1 MSRER
6 HEQVS
11 GLEGIQTGPRATEGE
26 LQQALADVLAAL
38 DAGQSAKSMARPAP
52 GRMLRRADTDAPT
65 PVVVRVRTSPTE
77 LVDPFTDESGTGM
90 RPAVVHGPFRNEGGD
105 WVWIDTFLTSRV
117 TRVYVH
123 RVIGG
128 PILLALLPI
137 DLESPDRLA
146 AGSLWLKAAALVPG
160 RQPDE
165 FVGMRIT
172 GGTVELEGVLS
183 SAGSSVTVDRRW
195 RLRVEPDLEVPQSGP
210 VSTSCPGTDA
220 AQAVVSLPASA
231 AFEFTPTGK
240 ACHFADAEATVY
252 GSTIRL
258 TRSQDPP
265 RYEHTARTIVV
276 PGEPSES
283 EFAFTDVRS
292 DLWSV
297 SGTATL
303 GDCGWA
309 LPVSRLLPGGTV
321 AGAEGVGALALG
333 MVTPLQGDWQ
343 GLSAPLRFPAAMLYV
358 QPGSISM
365 QATLAGSE
373 VTQRLRLWE
382 EPGFPSRRSGID
394 FTADAQPGVL
404 YEGRPGSE
412 DVRLRGRAVGHL
424 DRPLAA
430 DGGRIPLTLP
440 SGRLVLSRRAEGTG
454 VTVVADDAGAAAD
467 PPLAVMLENALLTVR
482 PPGRL
487 ELTGRLAEDQV
498 TEGELRLRCAG
509 VGLLPTLPDP
519 YAANELPRRAGG
531 GSFVVLAAVSWS
543 ASSAPELGFMAGHGV
558 RRAAARDTVGRG
570 SEWEPT
576 LVLLDVSGNADQFGV
591 AIPVEDMGTLSVDG
605 LWLKAPGDVAGIFT
619 LPPISWEP
627 MLTRTPV
634 LGGGDIELQ
643 APPHDGG
650 PAALQVR
657 DETVGALAPR
667 PLLAAYLDALSVG
680 QSFRARLPLPFGL
693 VAYVDTLTDSG
704 QEGANVYPNRPSF
717 AGPLVGGAQLAIRG
731 RDSTASDGR
740 DPELPGHVEAE
751 GDYPKSVLSA
761 NIYDRFVGDFSD
773 RVPVRHYE
781 LSGYGASLFSDWRDR
796 AAVGPAI
803 IQARFDVLV
812 GRTSH
817 EVIQMQSVLYPLHVR
832 VVRVIT
838 IDRTRGGWILR
849 EDSGWVAAGEG
860 RLDYKGD
867 PAGLP
872 NVIGPAF
879 SEDVRHPG
887 AFEAAENVRNIRLSA
902 PSFSL
907 RARTGE
913 PDQTSTK
920 WQPVSFDC
928 DIAFAEPADPRLTV
942 SEGSSNRRAPARGCT
957 GWILIDGPVYWT
969 TADDGNQVRRVSP
982 ATAQQVFDLLA
993 AQGPGL
999 HPVDCVLKLGGT
1011 EEEPGLVLRAA
1022 RVDVGC
1028 DQDEDAPHLVAAVRG
1043 SPELPRD
1050 GAWSL
1055 ARLTAGESAP
1065 KALDPSFPVPVVRP
1079 NGKHAGSGRWH
1090 LADPADIT
1098 SLGDTASP
1106 TIRYGFVQS
1115 LGTQKVF
1122 FERPRVGNDPKPLT
1136 LPRPPRL
1143 ADMGALLG
1151 AVGAFPGLADAFDF
1165 TTLRDL
1171 AVNGGGLEFDET
1183 FPLNATKPTVLM
1195 DLGGP
1200 DALRVLLD
1208 YHDEH
1213 GLATKA
1219 SIRVAPAE
1227 TPRWQL
1233 SLTRVCFLVE
1243 YRGDPLV
1250 SIFGTVKADEQNAPT
1265 VVDLWVGYG
1274 GVLEVLESLFT
1285 NLQRVARFLPG
1296 AKGAGLKVG
1305 FTPGHLTVRNA
1316 FAVPNLPLGAG
1327 QITDVA
1333 VNMGFDVCLAPRD
1346 VRFVAGLGSQAAPFR
1361 WIVSPLAG
1369 TGVVQVAIGSDGL
1382 DILVQAGLGLGL
1394 AIDLGIASGAASVAL
1409 AFELNTEPYPFEI
1422 RAILSGRASVDVLQG
1437 LASATL
1443 TLGAGLGVIPPP
1455 ELGQRPFVPPEIP
1468 PKLELP
1474 SVTVGFTAS
1483 VSVGIHL
1490 SLCWVAD
1497 VDWDGYWQFRQDITT
1512 PKISFPELV

>member
-1 MSRER
+1 M
-6 HEQVS
+6 
-11 GLEGIQTGPRATEGE
+11 
-26 LQQALADVLAAL
+26 
-38 DAGQSAKSMARPAP
+38 
-52 GRMLRRADTDAPT
+52 
-65 PVVVRVRTSPTE
+65 
-77 LVDPFTDESGTGM
+77 
-90 RPAVVHGPFRNEGGD
+90 
-105 WVWIDTFLTSRV
+105 
-117 TRVYVH
+117 
-123 RVIGG
+123 IGG

-137 DLESPDRLA
+137 NLESPDRLA
-146 AGSLWLKAAALVPG
+146 PGSLWLKASALVPG
-160 RQPDE
+160 RQSDE
-165 FVGMRIT
+165 FVGMCIT
-172 GGTVELEGVLS
+172 GGAVEWEGIVS
-183 SAGSSVTVDRRW
+183 STGSSVTVDRRW
-195 RLRVEPDLEVPQSGP
+195 RLRVEPDLEVPPAGP
-210 VSTSCPGTDA
+210 VSTSDPGMDA
-220 AQAVVSLPASA
+220 AQAVVNLPASA
-231 AFEFTPTGK
+231 AFEFTPTRS
-240 ACHFADAEATVY
+240 ACQFADAEATVY

-258 TRSQDPP
+258 TRSQEPP
-265 RYEHTARTIVV
+265 RYEHTSRAIVV

-297 SGTATL
+297 RGTATL

-321 AGAEGVGALALG
+321 AQAEGVGALALG
-333 MVTPLQGDWQ
+333 MVTPLQGSWR
-343 GLSAPLRFPAAMLYV
+343 GLSAPLRFPAAMMSV
-358 QPGSISM
+358 EPGSITM
-365 QATLAGSE
+365 RATLGDPG
-373 VTQRLRLWE
+373 VTQRLRLWDE
-382 EPGFPSRRSGID
+382 SASPPRRSGID
-394 FTADAQPGVL
+394 FTAGAEPGVL

-412 DVRLRGRAVGHL
+412 DVRLRGRVVGHL

-430 DGGRIPLTLP
+430 DGGRIPLTL
-440 SGRLVLSRRAEGTG
+440 SGGRLVLSRRAEGTD
-454 VTVVADDAGAAAD
+454 VTVVADDPGAAAD
-467 PPLAVMLENALLTVR
+467 PPLAVMLENALLKVR

-487 ELTGRLAEDQV
+487 EITGRLAEDEV
-498 TEGELRLRCAG
+498 TEGKLRLRCAG
-509 VGLLPTLPDP
+509 VTLLPTLPDP
-519 YAANELPRRAGG
+519 YAANELPRRSGG
-531 GSFVVLAAVSWS
+531 GSFVVLATVSWS
-543 ASSAPELGFMAGHGV
+543 APSAPELSFTAGHGV
-558 RRAAARDTVGRG
+558 RRAITRDAAGRG

-591 AIPVEDMGTLSVDG
+591 ALPVEDMGALSVDG
-605 LWLKAPGDVAGIFT
+605 LSLKAPGDVAGVFT

-627 MLTRTPV
+627 MLTRTPDSS
-634 LGGGDIELQ
+634 GGDIALL

-650 PAALQVR
+650 PAGVQVR
-657 DETVGALAPR
+657 DERVGDFAPR
-667 PLLAAYLDALSVG
+667 PLLAAYLDALAAG

-704 QEGANVYPNRPSF
+704 QEGANVSPNQPSF

-731 RDSTASDGR
+731 RGITAPDGR

-751 GDYPKSVLSA
+751 GDYPKSVLST
-761 NIYDRFVGDFSD
+761 NVYDRFVGDFSD
-773 RVPVRHYE
+773 GVPVRHYE

-817 EVIQMQSVLYPLHVR
+817 EVIQMQSILYPLHVR

-838 IDRTRGGWILR
+838 IDRTRGGWVLR

-872 NVIGPAF
+872 DIIGPAF
-879 SEDVRHPG
+879 SEEVRHPG
-887 AFEAAENVRNIRLSA
+887 AFEATENIRNIRLSA

-907 RARTGE
+907 RARAGE

-928 DIAFAEPADPRLTV
+928 DIAFAEPTGPRLAAR
-942 SEGSSNRRAPARGCT
+942 EGSSNRRAPARGCT

-969 TADDGNQVRRVSP
+969 MADDGNPVRRVSP

-993 AQGPGL
+993 SQGPGL
-999 HPVDCVLKLGGT
+999 HPVDCVLNLGGT
-1011 EEEPGLVLRAA
+1011 EEDPGLVLRAA
-1022 RVDVGC
+1022 RVDVSC
-1028 DQDEDAPHLVAAVRG
+1028 DRDDDAPHLVAAVRG
-1043 SPELPRD
+1043 SPVLPRD

-1055 ARLTAGESAP
+1055 ARLMAGESAP

-1079 NGKHAGSGRWH
+1079 NDKHAGSGRWH

-1106 TIRYGFVQS
+1106 TIRYGLVQS

-1122 FERPRVGNDPKPLT
+1122 FERPRVGNDPKPVT

-1143 ADMGALLG
+1143 ADVGALLG

-1165 TTLRDL
+1165 AALRDL
-1171 AVNGGGLEFDET
+1171 AVSNGGLEFDDS
-1183 FPLNATKPTVLM
+1183 FPLNATKETVLM

-1200 DALRVLLD
+1200 DALQVLLD

-1213 GLATKA
+1213 GGPTKA
-1219 SIRVAPAE
+1219 SIRVAPGE
-1227 TPRWQL
+1227 TPRWKL
-1233 SLTRVCFLVE
+1233 SLSRVCFLVR
-1243 YRGDPLV
+1243 YRGQPLV
-1250 SIFGTVKADEQNAPT
+1250 SIFGTVTADEQNAPT

-1274 GVLEVLESLFT
+1274 GVLKVLESLFT

-1296 AKGAGLKVG
+1296 AKDAGLKVG
-1305 FTPGHLTVRNA
+1305 FTPGHLTVRNT

-1333 VNMGFDVCLAPRD
+1333 VNMGLDVCLAPRD
-1346 VRFVAGLGSQAAPFR
+1346 VRFVAGLGSQAEPFR

-1369 TGVVQVAIGSDGL
+1369 TGVVQVAIGPDGL

-1394 AIDLGIASGAASVAL
+1394 AIDLGIASGAASVAI

-1455 ELGQRPFVPPEIP
+1455 QLFQPPFMPPEIP
-1468 PKLELP
+1468 PALELP
-1474 SVTVGFTAS
+1474 AVTVGFTAS

-1512 PKISFPELV
+1512 PKIPFPL